1 MPCSSDRA
9 TSSHPISTGS
19 TRSSRQGATDSRGSG
34 RGAGSV
40 GFPRLTVPAVAID
53 DWTAGLVEAEGVLL
67 LPGSQFGFG
76 GNHFRLGFG
85 RTDLPVALE
94 RLERHAERTL
104 R

>member
-1 MPCSSDRA
+1 MRW
-9 TSSHPISTGS
+9 TISLPVARPDARRYEWGV
-19 TRSSRQGATDSRGSG
+19 RQRLL
-34 RGAGSV
+34 
-40 GFPRLTVPAVAID
+40 PRPRPGTWGLFD
-53 DWTAGLVEAEGVLL
+53 DWAARLVQAEGVLL

-94 RLERHAERTL
+94 RLDRFAERTL